1 MVWCSLTSDVTEE
14 SRNARRRAARP
25 IAVMLP
31 HLPGLAGKYAIG
43 ADRRSTVAVMA
54 RWALRW
60 SVRDLSCRTLDSA
73 LRLLSPR
80 GTDEGGSM
88 SDALVIVLVGALL
101 VAVVAL
107 LIVVRRRPSPPPAP
121 FDEEALRR
129 LVENAVSS
137 TARSSSPDD
146 RVDHEPDLSHFA
158 LLSHE
163 ATAAAEAADAVRR
176 TASEAADELTTRS
189 RREAEQ
195 LRSDALAEAE
205 RTVAAARVQAAELR
219 SGLDAER
226 NRITVEATAALA
238 EDRRELQEA
247 EQKLRAATQALAD
260 EQQALVADRRRIG
273 ADQGELSST
282 KKALQSRADQLEATA
297 AELARRAK
305 ELDDRQLEIA
315 ASAASQQA
323 ELTRISGLTVEAARA
338 ELLSSQEEAVRRDAA
353 MMIRRIETEAQTSA
367 KQRARA
373 IVAEAIQRVA
383 SDQTAQTVVAVVHLP
398 ADEVKGRIIG
408 REGRNIRAFETVTGV
423 NVIIDDT
430 PEAVLLSCFD
440 PVRREIGRI
449 TLEMLIEDGRIH
461 PHRIEEAFERARDEV
476 EVLCQRAA
484 EDALLAVRITDL
496 HPELVTLI
504 GRLKYRTSYGQNVL
518 GHLIETAHI
527 ARGMAVELGIDPTVV
542 TRGAF
547 LHDIGKAL
555 THEAQG
561 SHAIVGAEL
570 ARKYGE
576 SDDVVHCIEAHHD
589 EVPPSTVEAVLTQAA
604 DACSGGRPGARR
616 ESLESY
622 VQRLERIEAIAG
634 AKRGVEKVFAM
645 QAGRELRVMVKPDVV
660 DDLEAHVLAREVA
673 KQIEEELTYPG
684 QVRVTVI
691 RESRATEIAR

>member
-1 MVWCSLTSDVTEE
+1 
-14 SRNARRRAARP
+14 
-25 IAVMLP
+25 
-31 HLPGLAGKYAIG
+31 
-43 ADRRSTVAVMA
+43 MA
-54 RWALRW
+54 RWALRRR
-60 SVRDLSCRTLDSA
+60 VRDLSCRTLGSA

-107 LIVVRRRPSPPPAP
+107 LIVVRRRPSPPTAP

-129 LVENAVSS
+129 LVENAVTSS
-137 TARSSSPDD
+137 ARTSLRDD
-146 RVDHEPDLSHFA
+146 RADHEPDLSHFA

-176 TASEAADELTTRS
+176 TASEAADELTNRS

-205 RTVAAARVQAAELR
+205 RTVAAARAQAAELR
-219 SGLDAER
+219 EGLDSER
-226 NRITVEATAALA
+226 NRITIEATAALS
-238 EDRRELQEA
+238 EDRRELQDA

-273 ADQGELSST
+273 ADQGELAAT
-282 KKALQSRADQLEATA
+282 KEALQSRAVQLEVTA
-297 AELARRAK
+297 ADLARRAK
-305 ELDDRQLEIA
+305 ELDDRQHEIA
-315 ASAASQQA
+315 ASVATQQA

-484 EDALLAVRITDL
+484 EDALLAVHITDL
-496 HPELVTLI
+496 HPELVTLV

-527 ARGMAVELGIDPTVV
+527 ARGMAAELGIDPTVV
-542 TRGAF
+542 NRGAF

>member
-1 MVWCSLTSDVTEE
+1 
-14 SRNARRRAARP
+14 
-25 IAVMLP
+25 
-31 HLPGLAGKYAIG
+31 
-43 ADRRSTVAVMA
+43 
-54 RWALRW
+54 
-60 SVRDLSCRTLDSA
+60 
-73 LRLLSPR
+73 
-80 GTDEGGSM
+80 M
-88 SDALVIVLVGALL
+88 SDALVVILIGVLL
-101 VAVVAL
+101 VALATLV
-107 LIVVRRRPSPPPAP
+107 IVVRRRPPAPAP

-129 LVENAVSS
+129 LVQLAVS
-137 TARSSSPDD
+137 APGPDGHIAES
-146 RVDHEPDLSHFA
+146 RPEPETDLSHFA

-163 ATAAAEAADAVRR
+163 ATAAAEAADVVRR
-176 TASEAADELTTRS
+176 TASEAADELRDRS

-195 LRSDALAEAE
+195 LRADALAEAE
-205 RTVAAARVQAAELR
+205 RTVGAARAQAAELR
-219 SGLDAER
+219 AGLDSER
-226 NRITVEATAALA
+226 SRITVEATAVLA

-247 EQKLRAATQALAD
+247 EQRLRAATDVLAD

-273 ADQGELSST
+273 ADQGELNAVKSGLQT
-282 KKALQSRADQLEATA
+282 RAEALEVQA
-297 AELARRAK
+297 AELTARAQ
-305 ELDDRQLEIA
+305 ELNQRERDLLGA
-315 ASAASQQA
+315 AVAQQA
-323 ELTRISGLTVEAARA
+323 ELTRISGLTVEAARL
-338 ELLSSQEEAVRRDAA
+338 ELLSSQEEEVRRDAA
-353 MMIRRIETEAQTSA
+353 MMIRRIESEAQASA

-461 PHRIEEAFERARDEV
+461 PHRIEEAYERARDEV
-476 EVLCQRAA
+476 DVLCQRAA

-527 ARGMAVELGIDPTVV
+527 ARGMAAELGIDPSIVN
-542 TRGAF
+542 RGAF

-570 ARKYGE
+570 ARRYGE
-576 SDDVVHCIEAHHD
+576 SEAVVHCIEAHHD
-589 EVPPSTVEAVLTQAA
+589 EVLPTTVEAVLTQAA

-622 VQRLERIEAIAG
+622 VQRLERIEAIASS
-634 AKRGVEKVFAM
+634 KRGVDKVFAM
-645 QAGRELRVMVKPDVV
+645 QAGRELRVMVKPDVI

-673 KQIEEELTYPG
+673 QQIEEELTYPG
-684 QVRVTVI
+684 QVRVTVV

>member
-1 MVWCSLTSDVTEE
+1 M
-14 SRNARRRAARP
+14 
-25 IAVMLP
+25 
-31 HLPGLAGKYAIG
+31 
-43 ADRRSTVAVMA
+43 
-54 RWALRW
+54 
-60 SVRDLSCRTLDSA
+60 
-73 LRLLSPR
+73 
-80 GTDEGGSM
+80 
-88 SDALVIVLVGALL
+88 
-101 VAVVAL
+101 
-107 LIVVRRRPSPPPAP
+107 
-121 FDEEALRR
+121 
-129 LVENAVSS
+129 
-137 TARSSSPDD
+137 
-146 RVDHEPDLSHFA
+146 
-158 LLSHE
+158 
-163 ATAAAEAADAVRR
+163 
-176 TASEAADELTTRS
+176 
-189 RREAEQ
+189 
-195 LRSDALAEAE
+195 
-205 RTVAAARVQAAELR
+205 
-219 SGLDAER
+219 
-226 NRITVEATAALA
+226 
-238 EDRRELQEA
+238 
-247 EQKLRAATQALAD
+247 
-260 EQQALVADRRRIG
+260 
-273 ADQGELSST
+273 
-282 KKALQSRADQLEATA
+282 
-297 AELARRAK
+297 
-305 ELDDRQLEIA
+305 
-315 ASAASQQA
+315 
-323 ELTRISGLTVEAARA
+323 
-338 ELLSSQEEAVRRDAA
+338 
-353 MMIRRIETEAQTSA
+353 
-367 KQRARA
+367 
-373 IVAEAIQRVA
+373 
-383 SDQTAQTVVAVVHLP
+383 HLP

-461 PHRIEEAFERARDEV
+461 PHRIEEAYERARDEV
-476 EVLCQRAA
+476 DVLCQRAA

-496 HPELVTLI
+496 HPELVTLV

-518 GHLIETAHI
+518 GHLVETAHI
-527 ARGMAVELGIDPTVV
+527 ARVMASELGIDPTVV
-542 TRGAF
+542 NRGAF

-634 AKRGVEKVFAM
+634 SKRGVEKVFAM